1 MLGAMDKRVSEE
13 VRSRE
18 GQWGGQLGRAADRS
32 QTPELDRPPPPPTG
46 AATGGGLALPLVILP
61 VFPPRA

>member
-18 GQWGGQLGRAADRS
+18 GQWGGDNWGGLLTVLRLRS
-32 QTPELDRPPPPPTG
+32 WTAPPPPTG
-46 AATGGGLALPLVILP
+46 AATGGGLALPLAILP